1 MCGAAGRVQGAR
13 RARGGTRGGRGAGC
27 GVRHGHGVRHGRW
40 AARGVWRVAGRK
52 TTHLRRTPATNRPE
66 LALSAIRTA
75 SRMKAMRFGRLCAL
89 PPPNSTNRKP
99 NRHRRRPILC
109 ILIRFAE
116 SQNADRTLMMVRC
129 KGDRIV
135 ARTTIREGGGDD
147 ARGRCTRTMHKGDA
161 GAENDEAAARGR
173 NAAPKSLERSANQTR
188 IAQTPRRRTQP
199 NRNNSVW
206 RRLKS
211 GFWIRTRIPRC
222 RPILHAIRAISTGLS
237 S

>member
-1 MCGAAGRVQGAR
+1 MREGGA
-13 RARGGTRGGRGAGC
+13 
-27 GVRHGHGVRHGRW
+27 
-40 AARGVWRVAGRK
+40 K
-52 TTHLRRTPATNRPE
+52 TTHLRRTPATNRPK

-99 NRHRRRPILC
+99 NRHHRRPILC
-109 ILIRFAE
+109 ILIRFAG
-116 SQNADRTLMMVRC
+116 SQNADRTLMRVGSR
-129 KGDRIV
+129 GDRIV
-135 ARTTIREGGGDD
+135 ARTTIREGGGD
-147 ARGRCTRTMHKGDA
+147 A
-161 GAENDEAAARGR
+161 GAKHDEAAAQGR